1 MTHSYALEPWQDF
14 IEGVVYPDN
23 EVPWRDDPAYAAIL
37 GHPGLRDSIGGHVA
51 PALRQAIGLVQA
63 LAQVDL
69 LAAIRVARVRVT
81 TEAGSCHSESERI
94 EGEESS
100 VQGLCLGFG
109 TNVLEPYDLLKTL
122 ELDCVHAYEWIGEH
136 ITEAAKAFETLR
148 TSERQ
153 LSTQVRLHH
162 GTGRD
167 LSALTDSSIYVI
179 YTANMF
185 TREIPMTEQTFE
197 QSMQEILRV
206 LASSGFVISRGS
218 AGILEQYLAQHVKVL
233 LQNPL
238 VSVLQKVDSETIS
251 L

>member
-1 MTHSYALEPWQDF
+1 MADTPSIEPWHDF
-14 IEGVVYPDN
+14 IEGVVYPND
-23 EVPWRDDPAYAAIL
+23 EVPWRDDSAYAVIL
-37 GHPGLRDSIGGHVA
+37 EHPGLRDSIGGHVA
-51 PALRQAIGLVQA
+51 PALQQAIGLVQA

-69 LAAIRVARVRVT
+69 LAVIRKAQARDT
-81 TEAGSCHSESERI
+81 TEAGNCHSESERI

-109 TNVLEPYDLLKTL
+109 TNTQEPYDLLKTF

-136 ITEAAKAFETLR
+136 VMEAAKAFDTLR
-148 TSERQ
+148 TSEPQ
-153 LSTQVRLHH
+153 LATQVRLHH
-162 GTGRD
+162 GTVRD
-167 LSALTDSSIYVI
+167 LSTLGDDSMHVI

-197 QSMQEILRV
+197 QSMQEMRRV
-206 LASSGFVISRGS
+206 LAPSGFVISRGS
-218 AGILEQYLAQHVKVL
+218 AGILEQYLAQHIKVL

-238 VSVLQKVDSETIS
+238 VSVVQKETSEAIS